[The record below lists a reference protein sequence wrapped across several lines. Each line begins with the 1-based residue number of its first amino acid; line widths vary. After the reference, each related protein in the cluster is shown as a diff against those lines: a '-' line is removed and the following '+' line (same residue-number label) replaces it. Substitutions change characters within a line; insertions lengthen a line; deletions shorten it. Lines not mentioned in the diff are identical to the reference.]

1 MSSLPETWRRT
12 AWAGDGLL
20 PRTLRTLSL
29 PLEGLY
35 RLGVAIR
42 NRAFDYGV
50 LPTRTAPVPVVSVGN
65 LSVGG
70 TGKTPLTSWIV
81 RELVALGA
89 RPAVVSRGYGHDEIM
104 LHERWNP
111 AIAPVVAPRR
121 NEGVCRAADG
131 GATIAVLDDGFQHR
145 WTRRQLDIVLIA
157 AEQPFPAPMLP
168 RGPFREPAASL
179 RRAHVAVVTRK
190 TATEETAR
198 SVGDRIG
205 ARFPELTVLHVE
217 LAPSGW
223 TDLAGRAM
231 PAPEGPTLAVASVA
245 APETFTGLVER
256 LLGSEPSLV
265 QYPDHHAY
273 SAQDAESIRGKAGDR
288 ALVTTEKDA
297 VKLVAYSDRLR
308 DVRVLTLSVEEGD
321 GTRTLRSAL
330 GGVVGGEEST

>member
-1 MSSLPETWRRT
+1 M
-12 AWAGDGLL
+12 
-20 PRTLRTLSL
+20 LRSLSL

-50 LPTRTAPVPVVSVGN
+50 LPAHRASVPVVSVGN

-81 RELVALGA
+81 RELVTLGA
-89 RPAVVSRGYGHDEIM
+89 RPAVVSRGYGKDEIL

-111 AIAPVVAPRR
+111 DVEPVVAPRR
-121 NEGVCRAADG
+121 IDGVRRAADG

-145 WTRRQLDIVLIA
+145 WTDRRLDIVLIA

-179 RRAHVAVVTRK
+179 GRADLVVVTRK
-190 TATEETAR
+190 TASEETAR
-198 SVGDRIG
+198 SVENRIG
-205 ARFPELTVLHVE
+205 VRFPRLPVLHVA

-223 TDLAGRAM
+223 TDLAGRTID
-231 PAPEGPTLAVASVA
+231 APEGPTLAIASVA
-245 APETFTGLVER
+245 APETFAGLVER
-256 LLGSEPSLV
+256 LVGSEPSLV

-273 SAQDAESIRGKAGDR
+273 SARDAESIRGRAGDR
-288 ALVTTEKDA
+288 TLVTTEKDA
-297 VKLVAYSDRLR
+297 VKLVAYADRLS
-308 DVRVLTLSVEEGD
+308 DVHVLTLRVEEGE
-321 GTRTLRSAL
+321 GTAALRSAL
-330 GGVVGGEEST
+330 AEVVGSGESP